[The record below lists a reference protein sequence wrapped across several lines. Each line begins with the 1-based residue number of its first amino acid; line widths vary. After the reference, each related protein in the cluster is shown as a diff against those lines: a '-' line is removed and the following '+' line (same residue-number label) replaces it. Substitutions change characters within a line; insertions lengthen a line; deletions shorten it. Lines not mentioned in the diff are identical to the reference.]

1 MIKSGRF
8 PFSLCIHLIVL
19 IFYYGNFALADS
31 VVIRCDQL
39 FDKSIPTT
47 SNPLPV
53 LPPSRLSKSV
63 TIAHQGSYRLQLEA
77 DYHDQGISQSGMDPV
92 MEVAVQS
99 LQKWLQ
105 ERRVFPWGELDISH
119 GNDFFLGYKGQS
131 RSGVYIQTKFKKGSQ
146 QSPEIWGLEFQHLSP
161 DKKQRWTVQV
171 TLMKNISDRNED
183 LIYLSTRTFYSDLQS
198 NQKNSSSKPRVV
210 TSTPAFLQRE
220 EYLKG
225 KFLFKSTS
233 GRDFLMRPQIVEQQ
247 DVEKLKKRILDPQR
261 FYPILLISSQ
271 YFREDYFQPVLEPN
285 LLMNQVQA
293 QAEVY
298 VLDPYVGADLVLP
311 GFVKMMS
318 PTWGKNLNIQEVDY
332 YQFSASDIQSIGDKS
347 FFQRIKAKII
357 DFYFARNQ
365 VQGVNQPVSVSEI
378 E

>member
-210 TSTPAFLQRE
+210 TSTPAFL
-220 EYLKG
+220 
-225 KFLFKSTS
+225 
-233 GRDFLMRPQIVEQQ
+233 
-247 DVEKLKKRILDPQR
+247 
-261 FYPILLISSQ
+261 
-271 YFREDYFQPVLEPN
+271 
-285 LLMNQVQA
+285 
-293 QAEVY
+293 
-298 VLDPYVGADLVLP
+298 
-311 GFVKMMS
+311 
-318 PTWGKNLNIQEVDY
+318 
-332 YQFSASDIQSIGDKS
+332 
-347 FFQRIKAKII
+347 
-357 DFYFARNQ
+357 
-365 VQGVNQPVSVSEI
+365 
-378 E
+378 

>member
-19 IFYYGNFALADS
+19 IFYYGNFALADA

-119 GNDFFLGYKGQS
+119 GNDFFLGYKGHS

-146 QSPEIWGLEFQHLSP
+146 QSPEVWGLEFQHLSS
-161 DKKQRWTVQV
+161 DKKQHWVVQV

-198 NQKNSSSKPRVV
+198 NQKNSSSKPRVI

-271 YFREDYFQPVLEPN
+271 YFREDYFQPVMEPN

-318 PTWGKNLNIQEVDY
+318 PTWGKNLNIQEIDY